1 MESVWWLLFFCT
13 RVMMVI
19 VMLIHYFPTLSSFSN
34 DPVFALSMH
43 DFSISS
49 YGIRQ
54 ALIVLLDNVPARI
67 TRRDRTCPRSR
78 IEMRDYR
85 PRIAELTA

>member
-19 VMLIHYFPTLSSFSN
+19 VMLNHYFPTLSSFSN

-43 DFSISS
+43 DLSISS
-49 YGIRQ
+49 FGHSPS
-54 ALIVLLDNVPARI
+54 LIVLLNIMFVL
-67 TRRDRTCPRSR
+67 
-78 IEMRDYR
+78 E
-85 PRIAELTA
+85 

>member
-1 MESVWWLLFFCT
+1 
-13 RVMMVI
+13 MVI

-34 DPVFALSMH
+34 DPVFALPMH

-54 ALIVLLDNVPARI
+54 ALIVLLDKCWRSNNSPRQNMPALPNRD
-67 TRRDRTCPRSR
+67 TRLSTSYC
-78 IEMRDYR
+78 
-85 PRIAELTA
+85 